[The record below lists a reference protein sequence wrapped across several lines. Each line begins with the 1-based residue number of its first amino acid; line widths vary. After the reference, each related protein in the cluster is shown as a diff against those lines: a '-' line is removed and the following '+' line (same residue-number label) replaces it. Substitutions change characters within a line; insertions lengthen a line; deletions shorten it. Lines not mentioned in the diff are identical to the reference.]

1 MPYSAGPA
9 RRQHYA
15 GWRTHRRAE
24 AFTPDGRWSDRD
36 VAVYFGCLAHQAIT
50 PHCSF
55 HSWLKVCP
63 ISASGR
69 KIRSHQAALW
79 TGGGISSPS
88 FPHPPSTLGTGGHTG
103 AINACVVSV
112 GSGLTSTITGDHSGH
127 GQQSHPKEPPQ
138 QVKDW
143 KQSQPAIFYFY
154 LLIKGKLKHSME
166 TDYFKHTAACH
177 AKTGK
182 SPHSPCSLVV
192 PFFSVTDGSKH
203 DAGRIFSLPHC
214 FQAFSEVSFHAA
226 NKGAGWH
233 HLNEN

>member
-1 MPYSAGPA
+1 MSLCILAASHTRQSHPTA
-9 RRQHYA
+9 R
-15 GWRTHRRAE
+15 
-24 AFTPDGRWSDRD
+24 FTPGLRFAQFQLLEEKS
-36 VAVYFGCLAHQAIT
+36 AHT
-50 PHCSF
+50 R
-55 HSWLKVCP
+55 LL
-63 ISASGR
+63 SG
-69 KIRSHQAALW
+69 LW
-79 TGGGISSPS
+79 GISSPS

-154 LLIKGKLKHSME
+154 LLIKGKLKHSTE

-182 SPHSPCSLVV
+182 SPHSPSVWWSL
-192 PFFSVTDGSKH
+192 
-203 DAGRIFSLPHC
+203 
-214 FQAFSEVSFHAA
+214 SF
-226 NKGAGWH
+226 
-233 HLNEN
+233 L